1 MNRPESLL
9 LTEGKIMRDFVI
21 DPKKMALINVD
32 MQVAFLGGGP
42 YSVPNAKDLI
52 PTVNSLICA
61 CREAGIMVIHTRHV
75 TRPDGTNI
83 GTLGKLIDAV
93 QEGLLMNGSETA
105 ELHPDVDV
113 HKNDVVL
120 EKPRSGA
127 FSSTDLDN
135 ILRSHGIDTV
145 IISGTCT
152 NLCCETTAR
161 EGATKDYYVFF
172 LEDGTETFPAG
183 GLTIEEIKHAVH
195 VSIGIAYAK
204 LTLH

>member
-1 MNRPESLL
+1 M
-9 LTEGKIMRDFVI
+9 TDFSV
-21 DPKKMALINVD
+21 DPTKTALIDVD

-42 YSVPNAKDLI
+42 YSVPNALALI
-52 PTVNSLICA
+52 PNVNRLAQS

-75 TRPDGTNI
+75 TRPDGSNI
-83 GTLGKLIDAV
+83 GTLGKLIDAI
-93 QEGLLMNGSETA
+93 QDGLLAKGSETA
-105 ELHPDVDV
+105 ELHPDLDV
-113 HKNDVVL
+113 QTNDIIL

-135 ILRSHGIDTV
+135 VLRSHGIDT
-145 IISGTCT
+145 IIVSGTCT

-161 EGATKDYYVFF
+161 EGATKDYHVFF
-172 LEDGTETFPAG
+172 MEDGTETFPAG

-204 LTLH
+204 VIQIDEIIDLIQRATK

>member
-1 MNRPESLL
+1 M
-9 LTEGKIMRDFVI
+9 TDFSV
-21 DPKKMALINVD
+21 DPTKMALINVD

-42 YSVPNAKDLI
+42 YSVPNALALI
-52 PTVNSLICA
+52 PNVNRLAQS

-75 TRPDGTNI
+75 TRPDGSNI
-83 GTLGKLIDAV
+83 GTIGKLIDAIRD
-93 QEGLLMNGSETA
+93 GLLAKGSETA
-105 ELHPDVDV
+105 ELHPDLDV
-113 HKNDVVL
+113 QTNDIIL

-135 ILRSHGIDTV
+135 VLRSHGIDT
-145 IISGTCT
+145 IIVSGTCT

-161 EGATKDYYVFF
+161 EGATKDYHVFF
-172 LEDGTETFPAG
+172 MEDGTETFPAG

-204 LTLH
+204 VIQIDEIINLIQRATK